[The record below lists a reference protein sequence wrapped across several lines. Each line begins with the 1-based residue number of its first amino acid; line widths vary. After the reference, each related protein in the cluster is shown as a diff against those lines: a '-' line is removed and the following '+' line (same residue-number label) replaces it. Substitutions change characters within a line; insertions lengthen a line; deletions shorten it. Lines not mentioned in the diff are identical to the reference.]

1 MAVGKGGPAEAQ
13 LFNFCL
19 FCLFVCLFPLV
30 PPKAA
35 GRDQGNKRTFQF
47 LPWLLRA
54 KPTENQRATER
65 RVMRSEGFPLLEHRE
80 G

>member
-1 MAVGKGGPAEAQ
+1 MAVGKGCPAEAQ
-13 LFNFCL
+13 LFNL
-19 FCLFVCLFPLV
+19 ET
-30 PPKAA
+30 PKAA
-35 GRDQGNKRTFQF
+35 GRDRGNKRTFQF

-65 RVMRSEGFPLLEHRE
+65 RVMQLEGFPLSEHRE